1 MKKLTEQQIAYII
14 DHKNDQP
21 RKKVAEAI
29 GVSERSVNRIA
40 RRHGGERLVNCHHTT
55 EGIEECVRRHY
66 PTMTQ
71 TEIAAKFGYSKGL
84 VQRWASKLKVR
95 HTPET
100 YARIAK
106 ERDEKLA
113 TAAKATAKQRGK
125 TWRARRKLD
134 EMRIWEGKQQRTRH
148 KFRELTVRTY
158 QAKRYLIHA
167 HGYIASEDDPHVL
180 RYDCDTRRCNNPRY
194 SEAYYETR
202 YHLRFEAAEETAES
216 EPQDRQAV

>member
-1 MKKLTEQQIAYII
+1 MKLTEQQIAYII
-14 DHKNDQP
+14 AHKNDQP

-40 RRHGGERLVNCHHTT
+40 RRHGGERLVNCQQHT
-55 EGIEECVRRHY
+55 EGIIECVRRHY
-66 PTMTQ
+66 PTMTG

-106 ERDEKLA
+106 ERDDKLA
-113 TAAKATAKQRGK
+113 AAAKATAKQRGK

-134 EMRIWEGKQQRTRH
+134 EMRIWEGKPQRTCHR
-148 KFRELTVRTY
+148 FGELTVRAY
-158 QAKRYLIHA
+158 QTKWYLIHA
-167 HGYIASEDDPHVL
+167 HGYIASEDAPYVL
-180 RYDCDTRRCNNPRY
+180 RYDCDTRRCTNPRY
-194 SEAYYETR
+194 PEAYYETR
-202 YHLRFEAAEETAES
+202 YHLRFESAEEAIES
-216 EPQDRQAV
+216 EQQDHQAV